1 MRAAYISLDA
11 VATPSG
17 NQCSSVFKAPAYL
30 VIDLTYAGR
39 TSREQCCA
47 HRSRA
52 YYPAYPAKWFRRE
65 FEATLARLVEAW
77 VGINEAVG

>member
-11 VATPSG
+11 AATPTG

-30 VIDLTYAGR
+30 VIDPVRAESNVR
-39 TSREQCCA
+39 A

-52 YYPAYPAKWFRRE
+52 YHPAYPAKWFRRE